1 VSSTTIGQHLVRA
14 RLDYRVQRL
23 ETVLCE
29 LRRVAAH
36 RADGGVVPPALRQ
49 AIEDFGAELAR
60 VRAERDRSDRSTV
73 RPPVSAPAPD
83 ARMLR
88 R

>member
-29 LRRVAAH
+29 LRRVAAY
-36 RADGGVVPPALRQ
+36 RADGDGVPPALRQ
-49 AIEDFGAELAR
+49 AIDDFGAELAR
-60 VRAERDRSDRSTV
+60 ARAERDRSARSTV
-73 RPPVSAPAPD
+73 RPPVSPPD
-83 ARMLR
+83 AAARMLSR
-88 R
+88 